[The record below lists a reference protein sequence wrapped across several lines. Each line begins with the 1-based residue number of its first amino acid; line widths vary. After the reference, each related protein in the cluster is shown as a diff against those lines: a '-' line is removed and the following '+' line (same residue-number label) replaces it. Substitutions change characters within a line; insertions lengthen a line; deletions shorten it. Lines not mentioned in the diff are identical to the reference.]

1 MQGRV
6 VSQAVSR
13 FERVPRIGVSE
24 LAEATLKNILQTA
37 VLAGA
42 LLVIAMRA
50 SDPVVARSK
59 GKQDSSATIVKTPS
73 PPSPI
78 PIPYPNASSR
88 DSATGQ
94 VRGRRTFKPANTS
107 R

>member
-6 VSQAVSR
+6 VSQAVCR

-42 LLVIAMRA
+42 LLVIAMPA
-50 SDPVVARSK
+50 SDPVVARLS
-59 GKQDSSATIVKTPS
+59 GKQDSSAPIVKTPN
-73 PPSPI
+73 PQALFPSHTQTP
-78 PIPYPNASSR
+78 AV
-88 DSATGQ
+88 ATP
-94 VRGRRTFKPANTS
+94 RPAK
-107 R
+107 